1 MARIIS
7 VDMVKQ
13 VVRKKERNEYLLRT
27 YSMPSIAIGTLF
39 FLNTSVS
46 SSLLCYATAITP
58 PHKERIE
65 NRETFLKVTCR

>member
-39 FLNTSVS
+39 FKILQSPPVFFVMP
-46 SSLLCYATAITP
+46 LL
-58 PHKERIE
+58 
-65 NRETFLKVTCR
+65 